1 MCAYQINSQNLI
13 AKNTHSL
20 RPGVGF
26 PQRGR
31 FVAGNFSIIND
42 LHKKFWAPWQA
53 VEKFREE
60 AMEVIDDSRF
70 VVPTDL
76 DKVKSASKPG
86 I

>member
-1 MCAYQINSQNLI
+1 M
-13 AKNTHSL
+13 
-20 RPGVGF
+20 
-26 PQRGR
+26 
-31 FVAGNFSIIND
+31 AGNFSIIND